1 MKILTLFT
9 FSNLRLL
16 WNVRRRFYKSFNL
29 QILRSF
35 RRRFYESFNLQLL
48 RSFSQENP
56 DDCENF
62 ILLKYFLK
70 IRKGCLFM
78 EKLKKSDKRKN
89 IGTYQL
95 TITLLLFLLL
105 ITSAAADNELTT
117 IRNISNQTLTPGS
130 TFTVILTTTV
140 NTDNTRTPGLSE
152 DLPEGWNVTSV
163 DSSGLL
169 YKASTSEWIGVKEMS
184 IGDTIL
190 IKYNVTVP
198 ADALPQDYEITGFVS
213 AFNVK
218 PIRIEG
224 ESTMN
229 VTGNP
234 TTQPTESSPTIALP
248 IVVIIG
254 LILLLSRKK

>member
-1 MKILTLFT
+1 
-9 FSNLRLL
+9 
-16 WNVRRRFYKSFNL
+16 
-29 QILRSF
+29 
-35 RRRFYESFNLQLL
+35 
-48 RSFSQENP
+48 
-56 DDCENF
+56 
-62 ILLKYFLK
+62 
-70 IRKGCLFM
+70 M
-78 EKLKKSDKRKN
+78 EKIKKSDKRKN

-169 YKASTSEWIGVKEMS
+169 YKASTNEWIGVKEMS
-184 IGDTIL
+184 IGDTII

-224 ESTMN
+224 ESTVN

-234 TTQPTESSPTIALP
+234 TDTQSSPFIALP
-248 IVVIIG
+248 TVVILG
-254 LILLLSRKK
+254 LVLLLFRKK

>member
-1 MKILTLFT
+1 MYKHSNIKKQKKILA
-9 FSNLRLL
+9 
-16 WNVRRRFYKSFNL
+16 
-29 QILRSF
+29 I
-35 RRRFYESFNLQLL
+35 
-48 RSFSQENP
+48 
-56 DDCENF
+56 
-62 ILLKYFLK
+62 I
-70 IRKGCLFM
+70 
-78 EKLKKSDKRKN
+78 
-89 IGTYQL
+89 
-95 TITLLLFLLL
+95 LLLFLLL
-105 ITSAAADNELTT
+105 STAKAADNELTT

-152 DLPEGWNVTSV
+152 DLPEGWNVTSL

-169 YKASTSEWIGVKEMS
+169 YKASTNEWIGVKEMS
-184 IGDTIL
+184 IGDTII

-254 LILLLSRKK
+254 LMLLISRKK